1 MAKFEIPIA
10 ADRAAFRQAIKTID
24 TTVPLRTEGRKTEHT
39 ESWVISRL
47 LYTLDSYDRLTFPLA
62 VRHQDKP
69 DFLLLQNERSVG
81 IEVTEAI
88 PEQYAAFA
96 ALAER
101 EFPDT
106 FLEPGHFRTGATRK
120 TNEEMREILR
130 QNRLTAPPW
139 EGDSAEHEWATHI
152 EQTIRTKHVKLQKD
166 DFTKYEEN
174 WLAIYVN
181 LPLPFVHLQKASL
194 RLRPL
199 ITDLWSHSPM
209 FERIFV
215 EHGPVIMEISANG
228 TAHLSLFAAD
238 E

>member
-10 ADRAAFRQAIKTID
+10 ADSAALRQAIKAID
-24 TTVPLRTEGRKTEHT
+24 TAIPLRTEKRKPEHT

-47 LYTLDSYDRLTFPLA
+47 LSTLNNCDRLTFP
-62 VRHQDKP
+62 VVVHHQDKP
-69 DFLLLQNERSVG
+69 DFSLLQNERSIG

-106 FLEPGHFRTGATRK
+106 LLEPGHFRIGASRK
-120 TNEEMREILR
+120 TVEEMRDILS

-139 EGDSAEHEWATHI
+139 HGDSAEHEWATYM
-152 EQTIRTKHVKLQKD
+152 EQTIRTKHAKLQKG

-174 WLAIYVN
+174 WLAIYDN
-181 LPLPFVHLQKASL
+181 LPLPNVHLRKASL
-194 RLRPL
+194 RLLPM
-199 ITDLWSHSPM
+199 IVDLWSQSLR
-209 FERIFV
+209 FGGIFV
-215 EHGPVIMEISANG
+215 EHGSVILEVRADG
-228 TAHLSLFAAD
+228 TTHLPLHAGR
-238 E
+238 

>member
-10 ADRAAFRQAIKTID
+10 ADRAAFRHTIKTID

-47 LYTLDSYDRLTFPLA
+47 LSTLDSYDRLTFPLA

-69 DFLLLQNERSVG
+69 DFLLLQNKRSIG

-101 EFPDT
+101 EFPNTARD
-106 FLEPGHFRTGATRK
+106 PGHFRPGTSRK
-120 TNEEMREILR
+120 TTEEMRDILK
-130 QNRLTAPPW
+130 QNRLTSPPW
-139 EGDSAEHEWATHI
+139 EGSSAEREWATHI
-152 EQTIRTKHVKLQKD
+152 EQTIRTKNAKLQKS
-166 DFTKYEEN
+166 DFNKYEEN

-181 LPLPFVHLQKASL
+181 FPLSNAPLQKASL
-194 RLRPL
+194 QLLPM
-199 ITDLWSHSPM
+199 ITDLWSQPLR
-209 FERIFV
+209 FTRIFV
-215 EHGPVIMEISANG
+215 AHGPVILEVCADG
-228 TAHLSLFAAD
+228 TTHLPLFAANK
-238 E
+238 